1 MCVEEGRGRE
11 GGRLWVHLRGEG
23 IEIIL
28 VIYKGGGGGGGS
40 EIINPWRR
48 VVIIILRHTG
58 VGVGVGWSEFSFHK
72 KCLSFCG
79 GSSTFL
85 SPIWRGG
92 ERGRKNI

>member
-28 VIYKGGGGGGGS
+28 VIYKGGGVGGS

-58 VGVGVGWSEFSFHK
+58 VGWG
-72 KCLSFCG
+72 
-79 GSSTFL
+79 
-85 SPIWRGG
+85 
-92 ERGRKNI
+92 